1 MDQVTLDVSD
11 ADEDTVEAV
20 AVELWDVAE
29 TALDANI
36 SPEEI
41 LLAIY
46 SLQTT
51 IVQNFMTVES
61 VH

>member
-20 AVELWDVAE
+20 AVKLWDVAE